1 MGLEKMAQW
10 VKQLAGQTW
19 ESEFESPVP
28 MQKAGYGHVWVC
40 NPSAVTSGDRR
51 IVGTC

>member
-10 VKQLAGQTW
+10 VKQLAEQRW

-28 MQKAGYGHVWVC
+28 MQKAGYGHV
-40 NPSAVTSGDRR
+40 
-51 IVGTC
+51 